1 MQISAMQSSS
11 SSSRTGQ
18 TFTTAQTKLLSA
30 QYSLLR
36 IYAIKKNCISWPF
49 FIFFP
54 CLYASKAYDQNFC
67 PADMLLMDMIKYNH
81 TLHPPIASL
90 STLPYEWRGNT
101 HLCKKIWWHFVT
113 LYFYDIKSGTKI
125 ISQSISSLLLFY
137 DPPLDPNWLIKAG
150 LQWNKIQIEIEIKF
164 KWNTILNSNEYYI

>member
-1 MQISAMQSSS
+1 MQSSS

-18 TFTTAQTKLLSA
+18 TFTTAHTRLLSA
-30 QYSLLR
+30 LYSLLR
-36 IYAIKKNCISWPF
+36 IYAIKKNYISWPF

-54 CLYASKAYDQNFC
+54 CLYASKAFDQIF
-67 PADMLLMDMIKYNH
+67 ALLICFWWIWSNIIIRFTRQSPVWAPFPMNGEAILIYAK
-81 TLHPPIASL
+81 
-90 STLPYEWRGNT
+90 
-101 HLCKKIWWHFVT
+101 KKIWWHFVT

>member
-1 MQISAMQSSS
+1 
-11 SSSRTGQ
+11 
-18 TFTTAQTKLLSA
+18 
-30 QYSLLR
+30 
-36 IYAIKKNCISWPF
+36 
-49 FIFFP
+49 
-54 CLYASKAYDQNFC
+54 
-67 PADMLLMDMIKYNH
+67 MLLMDMIKYNH

-150 LQWNKIQIEIEIKF
+150 LPWCRLPRRVFSLLLKNTNTNTGVNANANANANINIKTYSDTNENTKKKMMSCSRLPCFDFSLLETNTNMNTKSITNINNQF
-164 KWNTILNSNEYYI
+164 KSWYAWFWTLET